1 MNHSLNPAFIT
12 KSSFLILKLLLR
24 LRFSMHLRF
33 SLNLIVFALLLISAN
48 LASAQHGYWQQEVVY
63 DMDIKMNPEKH
74 QYQGEQSIE
83 YTNNSPDT
91 LTQVFYHLYFNAFQP
106 GSMMD
111 VRSRNLP
118 DPDRR
123 VGSRISKLEEGE
135 IGFQKINWLKQEG
148 KKLDFEVAGTV
159 AEVKLDQPLLPGQ
172 TTTLSM
178 KFDAQ
183 VPVQIRRSG
192 RNNKEGVE
200 FTMTQWYPKLAEYD
214 KDGWATSP
222 YVGREFHGV
231 FGTYNVNI
239 TIDSSYTVA
248 GSGVLQNPDEIGHG
262 YSKTKAT
269 EKELTWKFKAEK
281 VHDFAWAADT
291 NYVHKQTAL
300 ENGTELHFFHL
311 QDSILDSMWIEL
323 MPKTVELFNIMN
335 NRFGEYPYPQ
345 FSVIQGGDGGMEYPM
360 CTMITAKGS
369 FGGLVSV
376 TVHEAIHNWYY
387 GVLASNESK
396 YPWMDEGFTTY
407 AQNIVLDSIRKS
419 DKPNPHDRS
428 YRGYIA
434 SANSGEEEP
443 LTTHADHYSTN
454 RHFGINSYSKGCV
467 FLHQL
472 SSVMG
477 QEAFD
482 KGMLAYW
489 NMWQFKHPTAD
500 DFKRVMEKTSGLE
513 LEWYFEHWVGT
524 TKSVDYTIKNVIA
537 DGGKTKVVLQ
547 RIGEMPMPI
556 EVSVVTDK
564 DSAIHYIPLEVMRG
578 AKPAEAGSGKWKQ
591 HTDWPW
597 TYEFYELIINAPFGE
612 IKSIEVD
619 ASGKLADVE
628 RKNNAFPSEQMII
641 FQPKK

>member
-12 KSSFLILKLLLR
+12 KSSFLMLKLLLK
-24 LRFSMHLRF
+24 LRF
-33 SLNLIVFALLLISAN
+33 SLLIVFTTTCLI
-48 LASAQHGYWQQEVVY
+48 ASAQHGYWQQSVVY

-74 QYQGEQSIE
+74 QFSGKQTIKYI
-83 YTNNSPDT
+83 NNSPDT

-111 VRSRNLP
+111 VRSRNIS

-123 VGSRISKLEEGE
+123 VGSRISKLSEDE
-135 IGFQKINWLKQEG
+135 IGYQKIDWLKQDG
-148 KKLDFEVAGTV
+148 KKLDFEVVGTV
-159 AEVKLDQPLLPGQ
+159 AEVKLKTPLLPGQ
-172 TTTLSM
+172 STTLSM
-178 KFDAQ
+178 EFEAQ
-183 VPVQIRRSG
+183 VPLQIRRSG
-192 RNNKEGVE
+192 RDNSEGVE

-231 FGTYNVNI
+231 FGTFNVNI
-239 TIDSSYTVA
+239 TIDSAYTIA
-248 GSGVLQNPDEIGHG
+248 GTGVLQNPNEVGHG
-262 YSKTKAT
+262 YASAKAQT
-269 EKELTWKFKAEK
+269 TPLTWKFKAEK

-300 ENGTELHFFHL
+300 ENGTEIHFFHL
-311 QDSILDSMWIEL
+311 QDPKLDSMWTEL
-323 MPKTVELFNIMN
+323 VPKTVELFNIMN

-360 CTMITAKGS
+360 CTMITAEGS

-387 GVLASNESK
+387 GVMATNESK

-419 DKPNPHDRS
+419 NKLNPHDRS
-428 YRGYIA
+428 YAGYIF

-472 SSVMG
+472 SSVTG

-482 KGMLAYW
+482 KGMLTYW
-489 NMWQFKHPTAD
+489 NTWQFKHPTVD
-500 DFKRVMEKTSGLE
+500 DFKRVMEKASGLE
-513 LEWYFEHWVGT
+513 LDWYFEHWVGT
-524 TKSVDYTIKNVIA
+524 TKSVDYGIKNVIA
-537 DGGKTKVVLQ
+537 NGNKTTLVLQ
-547 RIGEMPMPI
+547 RIGEMPMPLEI
-556 EVSVVTDK
+556 AVTTEK
-564 DSAIHYIPLEVMRG
+564 DSTIYYIPIEIMRG
-578 AKPAEAGSGKWKQ
+578 AKSAEANDAKWVQ
-591 HTDWPW
+591 ATDWPW
-597 TYEFYELIINAPFGE
+597 TYEFYELEINAPFGE
-612 IKSIEVD
+612 IKSIVID
-619 ASGKLADVE
+619 ASQKLADTN
-628 RKNNAFPSEQMII
+628 RKDNEFPNEDMII
-641 FQPKK
+641 FKPKQ